1 MFFRLALFS
10 TFLSVVNAQR
20 TFVWAGS
27 RVFSDASNYAN
38 GRLPCE
44 DDNILT
50 DQNET
55 LVMLL
60 NGSMKVSSLYLP
72 DNGILY
78 IDDTYAALGERAEW
92 QCEKADFP
100 ADSQVLIEDP
110 PFFHDAANWEIHDY
124 NGEINRRPDL
134 DAAKVPGQL
143 DTVIFPTNRAER
155 IRLEYTANMRVL
167 KFGNRSLDSH
177 SIYEH
182 LLTLEGQLQFLLS
195 ENLEATIEV
204 GEVKLR
210 WPNGQVFAV
219 RDVLIPPGGQPL
231 VNAKP
236 PHFEGVCNYVHCID
250 LEDFCVSPVMPEG
263 NCCPICGAM
272 ATFSTLA
279 IIPSEPQ
286 MFDEEEYVQA
296 MADAFTT
303 IEQVIGE
310 HQIFNV
316 DRSFSV
322 EYKIHFGK
330 VLQNL
335 LLFALLCVVLAG
347 LFAFEYRRNAR
358 LRVWIADRRSTAP
371 TIPVVFRRGVE
382 AVEVWRTR
390 RSSRNADESQAFE
403 PPTFEAEFSNAAFGK
418 ERDTGS
424 HLSFSS
430 LLSTPSTAEEKPKD
444 DAAE

>member
-1 MFFRLALFS
+1 
-10 TFLSVVNAQR
+10 
-20 TFVWAGS
+20 
-27 RVFSDASNYAN
+27 
-38 GRLPCE
+38 
-44 DDNILT
+44 
-50 DQNET
+50 
-55 LVMLL
+55 MLL

-78 IDDTYAALGERAEW
+78 IDNTYAALGERAEW

-110 PFFHDAANWEIHDY
+110 PFFHDSANWEIHDY

-219 RDVLIPPGGQPL
+219 RDVPIPPGGQPL

-250 LEDFCVSPVMPEG
+250 LEDFCESPE
-263 NCCPICGAM
+263 AM
-272 ATFSTLA
+272 ATFSTIRGIDFLNVQKALSFLEHRFDDSAQPAFQLA

-296 MADAFTT
+296 MADAFSNHRA
-303 IEQVIGE
+303 GE

-316 DRSFSV
+316 ERSFSV

-335 LLFALLCVVLAG
+335 LLFALLCVVLSG

-358 LRVWIADRRSTAP
+358 LRVFGSPTAAPPPPRSRWSSGGASK
-371 TIPVVFRRGVE
+371 
-382 AVEVWRTR
+382 
-390 RSSRNADESQAFE
+390 RSKCGGRAARAGMSGESQAFE
-403 PPTFEAEFSNAAFGK
+403 PPTFEAEFPNAAFGK
-418 ERDTGS
+418 ERDTSS

-430 LLSTPSTAEEKPKD
+430 LLSTPSTAEEKPKEE
-444 DAAE
+444 AEE